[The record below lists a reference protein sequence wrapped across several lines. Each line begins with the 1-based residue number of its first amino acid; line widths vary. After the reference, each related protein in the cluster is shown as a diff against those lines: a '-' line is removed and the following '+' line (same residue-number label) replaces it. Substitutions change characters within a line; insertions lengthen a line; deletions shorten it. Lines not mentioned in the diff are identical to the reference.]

1 FIELKWKILLYLW
14 SYIIEM
20 KLPFRKSFFSNAHFL
35 KKVSNQNINELLIHL
50 SSSLNGLSLEDIDER
65 KKNNVNILNKK
76 KIIIL
81 SKL

>member
-1 FIELKWKILLYLW
+1 MKWKILLYLG

>member
-1 FIELKWKILLYLW
+1 
-14 SYIIEM
+14 M

-35 KKVSNQNINELLIHL
+35 KKVSHQNINELLIHL
-50 SSSLNGLSLEDIDER
+50 SSSLNGLSLDDIDER

-76 KIIIL
+76 KNIIF